1 MYNVRDYDIYMST
14 EDVGRIA
21 PILPLYVLVVTN
33 WQASMGV
40 DDDKTNTNLF
50 KRVSRSI

>member
-21 PILPLYVLVVTN
+21 PILPLFLRLHESMSIIDTVLC
-33 WQASMGV
+33 
-40 DDDKTNTNLF
+40 
-50 KRVSRSI
+50 